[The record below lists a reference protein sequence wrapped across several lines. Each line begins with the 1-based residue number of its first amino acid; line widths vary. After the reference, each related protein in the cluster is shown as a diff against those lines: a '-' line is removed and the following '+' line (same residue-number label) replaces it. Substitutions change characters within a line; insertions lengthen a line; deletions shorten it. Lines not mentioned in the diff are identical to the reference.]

1 LINKCRIFQ
10 LTISSTFRTLLDQA
24 LRAYGDREAY
34 RPEKARAMFKRAK
47 VLRLLGRKDEAEEEL
62 EASGKLYQEI
72 RPKDTRRVEDLKD
85 EDFDKTVVF
94 WSR

>member
-1 LINKCRIFQ
+1 
-10 LTISSTFRTLLDQA
+10 
-24 LRAYGDREAY
+24 
-34 RPEKARAMFKRAK
+34 MFKRAK